1 MKYDAIII
9 GGGAAGLYL
18 AAHLNSLKVLVLE
31 KNSRL
36 GLKLLASGSGQC
48 NLTHGGDIK
57 DFYSHYGEH
66 KNFVKFALSHHDNK
80 AVVRYFESNGLK
92 CVEREDG
99 KVFPATLRST
109 DVLETLLKGIQG
121 NKNAK
126 IIKEV
131 KISEIAIDMDDSSY
145 SVRTTSGDFVA
156 KNLIVA
162 TGGMT
167 YSRLGTTGDGYAIA
181 EKLGHK
187 VVTAK
192 PGLTSVHC
200 DDRNLLELSG
210 LTFKNI
216 HLSMVREGQKTKK
229 FSGDLLLTHFGL
241 SGPIILDNSRSLE
254 KGDRLEI
261 QFVDSTFDALEK
273 LFLESAGS
281 NGEKPLAFFMNKLDI
296 PDRLKPVILGAAGV
310 KKELRLSEVTKPV
323 RKEIIKYLTAYP
335 VTIQSLSGEATA
347 MVSVGGVALE
357 EVSAKHL
364 MSRIRS
370 GLYFIGE
377 VLDIDGDSG
386 GYNLQWAFSSAKTVA
401 DHIIKNNTQ

>member
-18 AAHLNSLKVLVLE
+18 AAHLKPLKVLVLE

-80 AVVRYFESNGLK
+80 AVVRYFESHGLK
-92 CVEREDG
+92 CTERDDG
-99 KVFPATLRST
+99 KIFPSTFRSG
-109 DVLETLLKGIQG
+109 DVLETLLNEIQSNG
-121 NKNAK
+121 NSK
-126 IIKEV
+126 IIREV
-131 KISEIAIDMDDSSY
+131 KLLDIDFKGSSY
-145 SVRTTSGDFVA
+145 TVLTDSGEFSTEA
-156 KNLIVA
+156 LIVA

-167 YSRLGTTGDGYAIA
+167 YSRLGTTGDGYIIA

-187 VVTAK
+187 VVKAK

-200 DDRNLLELSG
+200 DDKNLLELSG

-216 HLSMVREGQKTKK
+216 HMAMGREGQKMRK
-229 FSGDLLLTHFGL
+229 FRGDLLLTHFGL
-241 SGPIILDNSRSLE
+241 SGPIILDNSRYFQ

-261 QFVDSTFDALEK
+261 QFADVTYEALEQQ
-273 LFLESAGS
+273 FLEIAKE

-296 PDRLKPVILGAAGV
+296 PDRLKPIVLGSAGV

-323 RKEIIKYLTAYP
+323 RREIIKSLTAYP
-335 VTIQSLSGEATA
+335 VTIKSLSGEASA
-347 MVSVGGVALE
+347 MVTVGGVALDD
-357 EVSAKHL
+357 VGAKNM
-364 MSRIRS
+364 MSRIRE

-401 DHIIKNNTQ
+401 DHIIKKNTL

>member
-1 MKYDAIII
+1 MKYDAIVI

-18 AAHLNSLKVLVLE
+18 AAHLSPLKVLVLE

-57 DFYSHYGEH
+57 AFYSHYGEH
-66 KNFVKFALSHHDNK
+66 KNFVKFSLSHHDNK
-80 AVVRYFESNGLK
+80 AVIRYFESHGLK
-92 CVEREDG
+92 CTEREDG
-99 KVFPATLRST
+99 KVFPATLRSN
-109 DVLETLLKGIQG
+109 DVLETLLNAIRD
-121 NKNAK
+121 NRNAK
-126 IIKEV
+126 IMKEV
-131 KISEIAIDMDDSSY
+131 KLTEVIFDESTY
-145 SVRTTSGDFVA
+145 TVRTDHGDFCST
-156 KNLIVA
+156 NLIVA

-167 YSRLGTTGDGYAIA
+167 YSRLGTTGDGYVIA
-181 EKLGHK
+181 EKLGHR
-187 VVTAK
+187 VVEAK

-216 HLSMVREGQKTKK
+216 HISMGREGQKTRR
-229 FSGDLLLTHFGL
+229 FTGDLLLTHFGL
-241 SGPIILDNSRSLE
+241 SGPVILDNSRNFE

-261 QFVDSTFDALEK
+261 QFVDMTYEALDRF
-273 LFLESAGS
+273 FLEIAGD

-296 PDRLKPVILGAAGV
+296 PDRLKPVVLASSGA
-310 KKELRLSEVTKPV
+310 KKELRLSEVTKPI
-323 RKEIIKYLTAYP
+323 RKEIIKHLTAYP
-335 VTIQSLSGEATA
+335 VKVQSLTGEASA
-347 MVSVGGVALE
+347 MVTVGGVALE
-357 EVSAKHL
+357 DVSAKHL
-364 MSRIRS
+364 MSRLKE

-401 DHIIKNNTQ
+401 DHIIKNNRQ